1 MFRSV
6 TDEMHRRSL
15 ESQEFGRRAA
25 RALGQVAQ
33 LEVCCCCFV
42 VVVCC
47 CCCLLL
53 FVVVVVCCCFVVVVV
68 CCCLLL
74 FVVVVESR
82 QGPWTSRSVG
92 GFSTFVVVVVVRH
105 LVSFFLG

>member
-33 LEVCCCCFV
+33 LEVCCSCFV
-42 VVVCC
+42 VVVL
-47 CCCLLL
+47 LLL
-53 FVVVVVCCCFVVVVV
+53 FVVVVV
-68 CCCLLL
+68 
-74 FVVVVESR
+74 ESC
-82 QGPWTSRSVG
+82 QEEDQ
-92 GFSTFVVVVVVRH
+92 
-105 LVSFFLG
+105 L